1 MFKDKVVVITGAAQG
16 IGSATA
22 MKFASMGAKL
32 ALIDIKED
40 GLKNTKSS
48 IEANNGV
55 ANSYKCDIASSKDVN
70 SVFESIARDFG
81 TIDVL
86 VNNAGVL
93 RRAYVEEADDAHWD
107 FMISVNLLGPVYCSR
122 AAIPLMK
129 KNGGA
134 IINCSSI
141 LGTFPNTGSAAYG
154 VAKQGIILLTRVM
167 AAELAPYGIRVN
179 AYSPGVADT
188 EFAADVIKNRG
199 DQKLEQIA
207 LKRFGEPDDIAEL
220 IAFLASDQSSYVTG
234 QTIAI
239 DGGMWITQKPASRWK
254 EV

>member
-167 AAELAPYGIRVN
+167 SAELAPYGIRVN